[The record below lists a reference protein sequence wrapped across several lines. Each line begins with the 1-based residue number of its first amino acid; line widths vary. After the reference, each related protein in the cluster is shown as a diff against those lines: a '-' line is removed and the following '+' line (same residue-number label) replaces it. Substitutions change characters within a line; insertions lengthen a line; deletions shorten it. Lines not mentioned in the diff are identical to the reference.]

1 MSEIDNITTQVVN
14 EINTEDKKINA
25 NLQSPLTAEQLM
37 AIECIKKIKNP
48 FKMIGV
54 EAVIQDLNI
63 CKTIA
68 YRLFQREDFPSIN
81 IGKNNQVMILAYII
95 WKMKKRV

>member
-1 MSEIDNITTQVVN
+1 MEEDLKTIGTEVKEI
-14 EINTEDKKINA
+14 EINYNQKLSKSDLIIIEAIR
-25 NLQSPLTAEQLM
+25 NL
-37 AIECIKKIKNP
+37 KDP

-54 EAVIQDLNI
+54 NAVMKDLHI

-81 IGKNNQVMILAYII
+81 IGKNNQVMILPYMI
-95 WKMKKRV
+95 WKMEKRI